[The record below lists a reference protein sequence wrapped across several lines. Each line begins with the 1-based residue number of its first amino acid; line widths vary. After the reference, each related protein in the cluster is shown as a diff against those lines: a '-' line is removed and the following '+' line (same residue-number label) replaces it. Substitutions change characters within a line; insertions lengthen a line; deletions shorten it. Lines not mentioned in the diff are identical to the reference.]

1 MNLKDMIDFERNNG
15 VFVENSNV
23 SNISMMYLYS
33 NSRYRAHKCF
43 EEIIP
48 SKRQNQF
55 GCSDWRIPTREVAF
69 TLKEDLKKL
78 FRNNNLYASDVI
90 FSIWTD
96 DIIKESNG
104 RLLYFNC
111 YYNFILNKWGLRETI
126 GKECKAYIVFVR

>member
-33 NSRYRAHKCF
+33 NSRYSADDCF
-43 EEIIP
+43 KKNPPIK
-48 SKRQNQF
+48 SRNRY
-55 GCSDWRIPTREVAF
+55 GCSDWRLPTREEAF
-69 TLKEDLKKL
+69 RLKEDLKKL
-78 FRNNNLYASDVI
+78 FRNNNLYTSDVI

-126 GKECKAYIVFVR
+126 GKACKAYIVFVR